1 MRYLKNIETQGGVCV
16 RPILYSFRRCPYAMR
31 ARLAVA
37 SAGIEVELREIV
49 LRDKAAAFLEASPKG
64 TVPVLVADGVV
75 EESIEVMD
83 WALAHS
89 DPEGLLYAGQAA
101 RDLVERCETEFK
113 GHLDRFK
120 YAVRYEDVD
129 PEEERTLASVY
140 LRELDGMLAD
150 QDYLFGDKIGFADI
164 GIAPFVRQFANTD
177 RAWFNAQ
184 GWVRLR
190 DWLDRFVDSDRFAS
204 IMTKYPKW
212 EEGDA
217 VTVFPAEV

>member
-1 MRYLKNIETQGGVCV
+1 MRPV
-16 RPILYSFRRCPYAMR
+16 LYSFRRCPYAMR

-37 SAGIEVELREIV
+37 SSGVSVELREV
-49 LRDKAAAFLEASPKG
+49 LLRDKAGAFLEASPKG
-64 TVPVLVADGVV
+64 TVPVLVADQVV

-83 WALAHS
+83 WALAQS
-89 DPEGLLYAGQAA
+89 DPEGLLYAGGAA
-101 RDLVERCETEFK
+101 RQLVERCEVEFK

-129 PEEERTLASVY
+129 PEAERTLASVY
-140 LRELDGMLAD
+140 LCELDGMLAD
-150 QDYLFGDKIGFADI
+150 CAFLFGDQIGFADI

-177 RAWFNAQ
+177 RAWFNDQ
-184 GWVRLR
+184 DWVNLRGWRVQ
-190 DWLDRFVDSDRFAS
+190 FVDSARFGA

-217 VTVFPAEV
+217 VTVFPTEV

>member
-1 MRYLKNIETQGGVCV
+1 
-16 RPILYSFRRCPYAMR
+16 MR

-37 SAGIEVELREIV
+37 ASGIEVELREIL
-49 LRDKAAAFLEASPKG
+49 LRDKAAAFLATSPKG
-64 TVPVLVADGVV
+64 TVPVLIAGDVI

-83 WALAHS
+83 WALGQS

-101 RDLVERCETEFK
+101 RDLVVRCETKFK

-120 YAVRYEDVD
+120 YAVRYEGVD
-129 PEEERTLASVY
+129 PEEERKLASVY
-140 LRELDGMLAD
+140 LRELDLMLAD
-150 QDYLFGDKIGFADI
+150 RDYLFGDRIGFADI

-184 GWVRLR
+184 DWVKLR
-190 DWLDRFVDSDRFAS
+190 GWLDRFIESVRFTS

-217 VTVFPAEV
+217 VTVFPEGV

>member
-1 MRYLKNIETQGGVCV
+1 MRPV
-16 RPILYSFRRCPYAMR
+16 LYSFRRCPYAMR

-64 TVPVLVADGVV
+64 TVPVLVADQVI

-83 WALAHS
+83 WALAQS
-89 DPEGLLYAGQAA
+89 DPEGLLYGGAAA
-101 RDLVERCETEFK
+101 RDLVERCEAEFK

-120 YAVRYEDVD
+120 YAVRYEGVD
-129 PEEERTLASVY
+129 REEERRLASIY
-140 LRELDGMLAD
+140 LRELDGLLATR
-150 QDYLFGDKIGFADI
+150 DYLFGDRIGFADI
-164 GIAPFVRQFANTD
+164 GIAPFVRQFANAD
-177 RAWFNAQ
+177 RPWFEAQ
-184 GWVRLR
+184 DWRHLR
-190 DWLDRFVDSDRFAS
+190 GWLDRFVSSDRFAS

-217 VTVFPAEV
+217 VTVFPTEG

>member
-1 MRYLKNIETQGGVCV
+1 MK
-16 RPILYSFRRCPYAMR
+16 PILYSFRRCPYAMR

-37 SAGIEVELREIV
+37 SSGLSVELREIL

-64 TVPVLVADGVV
+64 TVPVLVADEVI

-83 WALAHS
+83 WALAQS
-89 DPEGLLYAGQAA
+89 DPEGMLYAGDLA
-101 RDLVERCETEFK
+101 RDLVVRCEAEFK

-129 PEEERTLASVY
+129 PEEERKLASVY
-140 LRELDGMLAD
+140 LRELDGLLAD

-184 GWVRLR
+184 DWDRLR
-190 DWLDRFVDSDRFAS
+190 DWLDRFVQSDRFLS

-212 EEGDA
+212 EDGDA
-217 VTVFPAEV
+217 VTVFP

>member
-1 MRYLKNIETQGGVCV
+1 MRPV
-16 RPILYSFRRCPYAMR
+16 LYSFRRCPYAMR
-31 ARLAVA
+31 ARLVVA
-37 SAGIEVELREIV
+37 SARIEVKLREIV

-64 TVPVLVADGVV
+64 TVPVLVADQVI

-83 WALAHS
+83 WALAQS
-89 DPEGLLYAGQAA
+89 DPEGLLYAGKAA
-101 RDLVERCETEFK
+101 RDLVERCEAEFK

-129 PEEERTLASVY
+129 PEEERKLASVY
-140 LRELDGMLAD
+140 LRELDRMLAER
-150 QDYLFGDKIGFADI
+150 DYLFGDQIGFADI

-177 RAWFNAQ
+177 RAWFDAQ
-184 GWVRLR
+184 DWVRLR
-190 DWLDRFVDSDRFAS
+190 DWLDRFITSARFKS

-217 VTVFPAEV
+217 VTVFPT

>member
-1 MRYLKNIETQGGVCV
+1 M

-37 SAGIEVELREIV
+37 SAGVEVELREIL

-64 TVPVLVADGVV
+64 TVPVLVADTLV

-83 WALAHS
+83 WALAQS
-89 DPEGLLYAGQAA
+89 DPEGLLYAGKAA
-101 RDLVERCETEFK
+101 RDLVERCEAEFK

-129 PEEERTLASVY
+129 PEKERELASVY
-140 LRELDGMLAD
+140 LRELDGMLAH

-177 RAWFNAQ
+177 RAWFNGQ
-184 GWVRLR
+184 DWVRLR
-190 DWLDRFVDSDRFAS
+190 DWLDRFVDSERFAS

>member
-1 MRYLKNIETQGGVCV
+1 M

-64 TVPVLVADGVV
+64 TVPVLVAEGVV

-140 LRELDGMLAD
+140 LRELDGMLAE

-190 DWLDRFVDSDRFAS
+190 DWLDRFVDSDRFTS

>member
-1 MRYLKNIETQGGVCV
+1 M

-49 LRDKAAAFLEASPKG
+49 LRDKAPAFLEASPKG
-64 TVPVLVADGVV
+64 TVPVLVADAVV

-83 WALAHS
+83 WALAQS
-89 DPEGLLYAGQAA
+89 DPEGLLYAGTPA
-101 RDLVERCETEFK
+101 RDLVERCEAEFK
-113 GHLDRFK
+113 EHLDRFK

-129 PEEERTLASVY
+129 PEKERELASVY
-140 LRELDGMLAD
+140 LRELDGRLAD
-150 QDYLFGDKIGFADI
+150 TDYLFGDKIGFADI

-184 GWVRLR
+184 SWVHLR
-190 DWLDRFVDSDRFAS
+190 DWLDRFVESERFTG
-204 IMTKYPKW
+204 IMAKYPRW

-217 VTVFPAEV
+217 VTVFPSGS

>member
-1 MRYLKNIETQGGVCV
+1 MSNL
-16 RPILYSFRRCPYAMR
+16 PILYSFRRCPYAMR

-37 SAGIEVELREIV
+37 SSGVSVELREIL
-49 LRDKAAAFLEASPKG
+49 LRDKAGAFLEASPKG
-64 TVPVLVADGVV
+64 TVPVLVADQVV
-75 EESIEVMD
+75 EESIDVMD
-83 WALAHS
+83 WALAQS
-89 DPEGLLYAGQAA
+89 DPEGLLYAGDAA
-101 RDLVERCETEFK
+101 RQLVERCETEFK

-129 PEEERTLASVY
+129 PEGERALASVY

-150 QDYLFGDKIGFADI
+150 RAYLFGDQIGFADI

-177 RAWFNAQ
+177 RAWFNDQ
-184 GWVRLR
+184 DWVNLR
-190 DWLDRFVDSDRFAS
+190 GWLDQFVDSDRFGA

-217 VTVFPAEV
+217 ITVFPTEA

>member
-1 MRYLKNIETQGGVCV
+1 M